1 MSAVNDFVRTYA
13 PQAEAQI
20 AFSWNGKHASE
31 FVDWN
36 MQFRQEVCAYFEDEN
51 DVFPLPLV
59 AALFKAETLFA
70 KEAWGVNRVVSK
82 LAQELLE
89 RGGVEYLDVY
99 LAGARTRRQMPG
111 QRKYR
116 GRQWDAVGDAC
127 RALLMPSDEVSSEGR
142 DRSSA
147 DIAKIGLSEAGWR
160 LARVNTEKPWSIES
174 VGRITMFTVLRSRF
188 LPAKLGRQ
196 MASSSRWLK

>member
-99 LAGARTRRQMPG
+99 LAGARCGMDAFMETGNVTLSKPRCQELVVRCLANANTADG
-111 QRKYR
+111 N
-116 GRQWDAVGDAC
+116 GTQWA
-127 RALLMPSDEVSSEGR
+127 M
-142 DRSSA
+142 
-147 DIAKIGLSEAGWR
+147 
-160 LARVNTEKPWSIES
+160 LAE
-174 VGRITMFTVLRSRF
+174 
-188 LPAKLGRQ
+188 
-196 MASSSRWLK
+196 